1 MFKRQRPALALIVG
15 ALVLGL
21 MVSACGGSPGS
32 SSSAAAPSSD
42 VPSSDAPSSDAPS
55 QSAATEPV
63 TLTFLVN
70 SGETNEAQAK
80 ALVDAFTAAN
90 PNITIETSLRPGGG
104 DGDNLVKTKL
114 ATGEMEDLFHYNS
127 GSLLQALTPD
137 KTLAN
142 VADQEWVT
150 KLDPNFKTAASTA
163 NGTYGAPWNTSMGGG
178 VLYNKDIYAE
188 LALEIPTTWDEFIA
202 NSEKIKAAGK
212 AAPIIQTYG
221 DTWTSQLWV
230 LADFYN
236 VQAQNPEWAQQYTEN
251 KVHYSEQ
258 PASQSFGNLEQA
270 AKAGLFNKDF
280 ASATYDDAIKM
291 LANGTGAQYP
301 MLTFAVQNL
310 IQSYPDSV
318 GKVGVFPLP
327 GSDAAHNGLTVW
339 MPDGVYIP
347 KTVEGAKLDAA
358 KKFQAFLATKEACD
372 IIASKSGASGPFV
385 VDGCTLPADGPP
397 ILSDQQPYFEQG
409 KTGLALEFL
418 SPIKGPAL
426 EQIMVSIGSGISTA
440 VDGAA
445 QYDEDVKKQ
454 AQQLGLPGWE

>member
-1 MFKRQRPALALIVG
+1 M
-15 ALVLGL
+15 
-21 MVSACGGSPGS
+21 
-32 SSSAAAPSSD
+32 
-42 VPSSDAPSSDAPS
+42 
-55 QSAATEPV
+55 

-90 PNITIETSLRPGGG
+90 PSITIQTSLRPGGG

-137 KTLAN
+137 KTLTN
-142 VADQEWVT
+142 VADQEWVS
-150 KLDPNFKTAASTA
+150 KLDPNFKTAVGTA

-188 LALEIPTTWDEFIA
+188 LGLQIPTTWDEFIA

-236 VQAQNPEWAQQYTEN
+236 VLAQNPDWAQQYTEN
-251 KVHYSEQ
+251 KAHYSEQ
-258 PASQSFGNLEQA
+258 PAFNGFSNLEQA
-270 AKAGLFNKDF
+270 AKSGLFNKDF

-291 LANGTGAQYP
+291 LATGTGAQYP

-310 IQSYPDSV
+310 IQTYPDAV
-318 GKVGVFPLP
+318 GKIGVFPLP

-385 VDGCTLPADGPP
+385 VDGCTLPADVPP
-397 ILSDQQPYFEQG
+397 IVSDQQPYFDQG

-426 EQIMVSIGSGISTA
+426 EQIMVSIGSGITNA

-454 AQQLGLPGWE
+454 AQQLGLPGW